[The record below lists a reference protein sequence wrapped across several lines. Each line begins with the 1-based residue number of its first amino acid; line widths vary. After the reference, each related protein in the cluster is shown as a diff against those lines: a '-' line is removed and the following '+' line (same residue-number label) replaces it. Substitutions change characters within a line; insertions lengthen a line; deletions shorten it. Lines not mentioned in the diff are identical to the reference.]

1 MFSEKTFCDV
11 KLAIGALVVAGFECR
26 WKTVKNFDSLRGTI
40 IVETQNGTKNLG
52 TFRDGATFVVKVAIV
67 QDIIDDDRPVRR

>member
-1 MFSEKTFCDV
+1 MFSEKQFCDV
-11 KLAIGALVVAGFECR
+11 KLAIGSLVVAGVECS
-26 WKTVKNFDSLRGTI
+26 WKTVKTFDSLHGTI
-40 IVETQNGTKNLG
+40 IVETENGTKNLG

>member
-11 KLAIGALVVAGFECR
+11 KIAIGALVVAGFECR
-26 WKTVKNFDSLRGTI
+26 WETVKNFDSLQGTI

-52 TFRDGATFVVKVAIV
+52 TFRDGTTFVVKVAIV